1 MQDMFVKHIKRMVEE
16 GYLQQEYSQP
26 PPPRGSFIRQPDVRD
41 NEYVLTDAG
50 KRRLEKLDPGKKAG
64 LADCVKEVNLVDL
77 GNLLSSVC
85 AQLFPR

>member
-1 MQDMFVKHIKRMVEE
+1 MLVKHIDTMVCE
-16 GYLQQEYSQP
+16 GYLRHTNLE
-26 PPPRGSFIRQPDVRD
+26 PPRRGVVRRQDVRD

-50 KRRLEKLDPGKKAG
+50 KRRLEELDPGKKAG